1 MSVPEPMLLA
11 RREWSIGEL
20 LAAHPTAWTNEN
32 KRAVAEHL
40 AGIHGAPEGDIAV
53 SRWEANALPS
63 LVPDHAD
70 SVAGS
75 ACPGFFDYRG
85 DASSWWLNFADV
97 NLFGY
102 ADGPLLA
109 QDELQCLET
118 PSLLNVRDAMRAQSS
133 VDSGLRPQTA
143 RSGKATPV
151 LVHGAPRLAT
161 LRTTPTATLPSGLYG
176 NNFARADRAHVLAA
190 IDALPAPAPI
200 NVLAIAAPPWG
211 EGAYTRGQIIEVLM
225 TAYAGFRAAE
235 LESAG
240 NVVINT
246 GWWGCGAFGGDRV
259 FMGAAQVI
267 AARLAGVSRI
277 VLWTAVPEDP
287 DSAKQAIEIAVAES
301 PVGRPVSEVIDGLC
315 ARGFIWG
322 VGNGS

>member
-1 MSVPEPMLLA
+1 MLLA

-20 LAAHPTAWTNEN
+20 ASAHPTAWTNDN

-40 AGIHGAPEGDIAV
+40 AARHGVPEGDIQV

-63 LVPDHAD
+63 VVPDHAA
-70 SVAGS
+70 SVVVEAR
-75 ACPGFFDYRG
+75 PGFFDYRG
-85 DASSWWLNFADV
+85 DASNWWLNFADA

-102 ADGPLLA
+102 GDGPLLA
-109 QDELQCLET
+109 QDELQCLEA
-118 PSLLNVRDAMRAQSS
+118 PALLNVRDAMRAQSA

-176 NNFARADRAHVLAA
+176 NNFARAERAHVLAA
-190 IDALPAPAPI
+190 LDVLPHPSPI

-211 EGAYTRGQIIEVLM
+211 EGAYTRGQVVEVLM
-225 TAYAGFRAAE
+225 TAYTGFRAAA
-235 LESAG
+235 LESQDNAT
-240 NVVINT
+240 INT

-277 VLWTAVPEDP
+277 SLWTAVPEDP
-287 DSAKQAIEIAVAES
+287 DSARAAIEIGLAES
-301 PVGRPVSEVIDGLC
+301 PVGRPVNEVIEGLC
-315 ARGFIWG
+315 SRGFIWG